1 MYRISMSTTPTPS
14 KSENQIN
21 VNATYKGER
30 KVLVLQPTQH
40 FKDLIEAVRSTFKIE
55 RTVELDAKKAGAVI
69 SREEGKS
76 LKDLNVNTG
85 TEIEILQA
93 VPKPQ

>member
-1 MYRISMSTTPTPS
+1 MSTTPTPS

-30 KVLVLQPTQH
+30 KLLVLQANQNV
-40 FKDLIEAVRSTFKIE
+40 KDLIEAVRSAFKIE
-55 RTVELDAKKAGAVI
+55 RSVDLDAKKAGAVL

-76 LKDLNVNTG
+76 LKDLNVSTG
-85 TEIEILQA
+85 AEIEILA
-93 VPKPQ
+93 AIPKAQ

>member
-1 MYRISMSTTPTPS
+1 MSTTPTQS

-30 KVLVLQPTQH
+30 KLLVLQANQN
-40 FKDLIEAVRSTFKIE
+40 FKDLIQAIRSAFKIE
-55 RTVELDAKKAGAVI
+55 SSVELDAKKSGAVI
-69 SREEGKS
+69 SKEEGKS

-85 TEIEILQA
+85 EELEILA
-93 VPKPQ
+93 AIPKAQ

>member
-1 MYRISMSTTPTPS
+1 MYVISMSTTPTPS

-30 KVLVLQPTQH
+30 KVLVLQANQN
-40 FKDLIEAVRSTFKIE
+40 FKDLIEAVRSAFKIE

-76 LKDLNVNTG
+76 LKDLNVSTG
-85 TEIEILQA
+85 AEIEILA
-93 VPKPQ
+93 AIPKTQ

>member
-40 FKDLIEAVRSTFKIE
+40 FKDLLEAVRSAFKIE
-55 RTVELDAKKAGAVI
+55 RTVELDAKKAGVVI

-76 LKDLNVNTG
+76 LKDLNVSTG
-85 TEIEILQA
+85 AEIEILA
-93 VPKPQ
+93 AIPKAQ

>member
-30 KVLVLQPTQH
+30 KVLVLQAHQN
-40 FKDLIEAVRSTFKIE
+40 FKDLIEAVRSAFKIE
-55 RTVELDAKKAGAVI
+55 RTVELDAKRAGAVI

-76 LKDLNVNTG
+76 LRDLNVSTG
-85 TEIEILQA
+85 ADIEILTA
-93 VPKPQ
+93 IPKPQ